1 MIQGSDSGIS
11 LQSRDGS
18 KSKHS
23 FHSFDSPKL
32 LGNKSDLSL
41 FEEFGNLPFDMPKLR
56 RKKMLMEQV
65 RRHLNLNPLMK
76 MKKFQFFVNRINVHR
91 AALLPST
98 WVIYRSICQS

>member
-1 MIQGSDSGIS
+1 MFNASMFLRTGDEIQGSDSGIS

-32 LGNKSDLSL
+32 LGNKLAINKSDLSL

-56 RKKMLMEQV
+56 RKKMIMEQV
-65 RRHLNLNPLMK
+65 L
-76 MKKFQFFVNRINVHR
+76 
-91 AALLPST
+91 
-98 WVIYRSICQS
+98 